1 MIKSK
6 ALTFIACTLF
16 AAPAAFAGGKACCA
30 TQVSNKDKT
39 ECSEAFAKF
48 NLAPDQ
54 KTKLDVLQAQ
64 CEKEGCTEASMK
76 KFMKGAEGVLS
87 KDQYAHLKTECA
99 QEHESKETKS

>member
-16 AAPAAFAGGKACCA
+16 AATVAFSGGKACRA

-54 KTKLDVLQAQ
+54 KTYAQ
-64 CEKEGCTEASMK
+64 
-76 KFMKGAEGVLS
+76 
-87 KDQYAHLKTECA
+87 LKTECA
-99 QEHESKETKS
+99 QEHESKGTRS